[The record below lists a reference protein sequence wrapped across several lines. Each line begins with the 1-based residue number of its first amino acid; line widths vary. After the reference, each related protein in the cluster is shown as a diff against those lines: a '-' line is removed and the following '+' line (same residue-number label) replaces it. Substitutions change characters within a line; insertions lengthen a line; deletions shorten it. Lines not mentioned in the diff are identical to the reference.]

1 MKSTRRITIAAIAVV
16 AIAGLIAYFYLP
28 LESDEVRLPVVDG
41 CALHLE
47 ACSVQFPQ
55 GGSMTFEINPLRP
68 SPADTLQLK
77 ASFDQMVP
85 QTVGVRFKGVDMNM
99 GYLEHF
105 VYEMRRNE
113 TAEQAPSFIGD
124 AGVFA
129 CSRNLMQWLVLVKVQ
144 ANDGMRYE
152 VPFRFE
158 TTWQRT
164 HTST

>member
-1 MKSTRRITIAAIAVV
+1 MTRSARLATIAAAAVV

-28 LESDEVRLPVVDG
+28 LESDEIRLPVVDG

-55 GGSMTFEINPLRP
+55 GGSMTFEITPLRP
-68 SPADTLQLK
+68 SPADTLQVK
-77 ASFDQMVP
+77 ARFNQMAP

-105 VYEMRRNE
+105 VYEMQKSKAPE
-113 TAEQAPSFIGD
+113 AGPGPSFSGE
-124 AGVFA
+124 AGVFVCA
-129 CSRNLMQWLVLVKVQ
+129 RNLMQWLVLVKVKTV
-144 ANDGMRYE
+144 DGIRYE

-158 TTWQRT
+158 TLQRG
-164 HTST
+164 